1 MPDPAGKSEH
11 LMSDFGAIPSEYAGE
26 ETAHIVVLPV
36 PYDETSTWLKG
47 ADRGPQAIIDASANM
62 ELFDIETA
70 SEVFRQ
76 GIFTAPAVL
85 ENSSPEAMVASV
97 RKRVDG
103 YLDNGQFA
111 VVVGGEHSVSVGS
124 IQAHALRHP
133 GMAVLQLDAHAD
145 LREEYEGSRFNHAC
159 VMARVREVCPIVQVG
174 IRSMD
179 RAEQANLTPGNIFW
193 AHEIASNPG
202 WIEAVL
208 ARLPEVCYVTIDLDV
223 FDPAIMPSTGTPE
236 PGGLFW
242 YDVTRL
248 LQAVSRR
255 SRVVGFDVVELCP
268 SDFNRAPDFLA
279 AKLIYKFLSWCFER
293 TPRRLAGR

>member
-1 MPDPAGKSEH
+1 
-11 LMSDFGAIPSEYAGE
+11 MSDFGAIPAEFAGE
-26 ETAHIVVLPV
+26 EAARIVVLPV
-36 PYDETSTWLKG
+36 PYDETSTWIKG

-62 ELFDIETA
+62 ELFDIQTG
-70 SEVFRQ
+70 SEVFRR
-76 GIFTAPAVL
+76 GIFTAPAVT
-85 ENSSPEAMVASV
+85 ESTSPEAMVTAV
-97 RKRVDG
+97 RERVGG
-103 YLDNGQFA
+103 YLDRGKFV

-124 IQAHALRHP
+124 IQAHAAHHP
-133 GMAVLQLDAHAD
+133 GLAVLQLDAHAD

-159 VMARVREVCPIVQVG
+159 VMARVREICPMVQVG

-179 RAEQANLTPGNIFW
+179 RAEQANLTAGSVFW
-193 AHEIASNPG
+193 AHDIAANPA
-202 WIEAVL
+202 WIDAVL
-208 ARLPEVCYVTIDLDV
+208 ARLPATCYVTIDLDV

-248 LQAVSRR
+248 LDAVSCR

-279 AKLIYKFLSWCFER
+279 AKLIYQFLSCCFER
-293 TPRRLAGR
+293 ANRG